1 MGGVRNRD
9 AKRASAKVFS
19 SGGGG
24 GTKGPAVVDK
34 RGQEVTCPHC
44 DKVYKQANRLQ
55 EHIKKQHAEAAP
67 GEEPTT
73 AATAAPAA
81 RPAPAAPAPLM
92 DVGSKGGYYAGK
104 SPKLLLHEWCL
115 KEKLPK
121 PRYKAV
127 PAAAP
132 GRWRC
137 RVVLP
142 HPRQAE
148 ADAIM
153 FLAEEAA
160 AETEEE
166 ALQRGAV
173 VGLHRLAGDR
183 SLHSLLPEQY
193 RGLWKELGH
202 KAEESKARAVAAAAR
217 KERAAAREKAAVARA
232 ARHAPSAVIMTDQH
246 RRAVADLL
254 ADLSVRDGEGGRPG
268 IEAGPVPEGS
278 SVASEARRLGF
289 SEAAVAAAMQVLGPA
304 VSLMQA
310 LDWLCLNI
318 PEEELPTRFA
328 PGAAGKAPE
337 VLNRGNGWTSA
348 AEAEAIAL
356 EDPAVA
362 ELIDCGYPLPEVMRA
377 VAEGSGAVEA
387 ARRLLF
393 AMLTAGNKGLTE
405 SATDLPPRSDDC
417 SNMWEEEVATIQSIF
432 GEEDVTIGPD
442 SLDLR
447 LSLDIDQEAPGPS
460 SLHLTVWTG
469 DAAPRYP
476 FQAPVLS
483 VRCAALPPGATLAL
497 TRALHARALGL
508 LGQPMVFELAQ
519 AVQALVPEALV
530 APLPFPPA
538 AAAGAD
544 GGDAHGAS
552 PAPRRSD
559 ARPARPRPAHRP
571 AAPNPARVREESV
584 ALQRALAQ
592 WRSDARHAGMRA
604 VRAALPAAAQREA
617 VLEGLA
623 GAAVLVVEGATG
635 CGKSTQVPQFLL
647 EDAVARGAGGA
658 LDVVV
663 TQPRRISAVGLA
675 ARVAAE
681 RGEAAGEVVGHA
693 VKLDSKRSARTRLL
707 FCTTGILLRR
717 LLNDPGL
724 EGTTHVIL
732 DEVHERSLESDLLLL
747 LLKKLLQ
754 SGRNPDLKV
763 VLMSATADAD
773 LFAAYFEEALGQP
786 TARVVIPGFTHPV
799 TEYYLEDALE
809 QTRFRVTRPPSRG
822 SSRDGPGGKKE
833 VKDKAAPVPRG
844 LEEYSEQTRAGL
856 AAIDEATIN
865 YELIGSV
872 VEHVI
877 TTEFSKGP
885 AQAIL
890 IFASGAEEIDKVVR
904 QLRSSRQP
912 LHVLPLHGGLPPAQQ
927 SAVFQRPP
935 KGCIK
940 VVVATNVAETS
951 ITIDDVVCVI
961 DTGRVKEMAFDPD
974 QGLNRLAETW
984 VSQASAQQR
993 RGRAGRVRPGT
1004 CWRLFSRATWRKL
1017 EKNTAPEIHRVSLQ
1031 GFVLDIKGILGSSAD
1046 VEAAARA
1053 MLTPPRPAA
1062 LEHAMDML
1070 LDIGALETVAGPDG
1084 RDDHAAPLVLTPL
1097 GRHLT
1102 AMPCD
1107 PAIGKLLIFGAL
1119 LCCLD
1124 PVLTMAAALAHG
1136 RPMFL
1141 SAHAIRE
1148 EADAARRR
1156 LTASVAGSQSDHLAL
1171 IAAYNAWRAAG
1182 GPGARAAFARD
1193 NFLSQQGMEGVLAG
1207 RRQLAGILQALGFV
1221 DGGYLARLDAPPSS
1235 DPPHALDTAAAS
1247 ARVVKAAL
1255 AAGLYPNLLRVDA
1268 PPPKFQRVH
1277 GGTAQIDADPAE
1289 LRFHDRSRGRVFLH
1303 PSSCNFG
1310 AGRFPS
1316 GWLVYSDIVRT
1327 SKVFVRASSAVPAYA
1342 ILLFAGELSV
1352 DHVAGTLT
1360 AGGWARFKAPARI
1373 GVLVRDLRAAVASLL
1388 AAKIAD
1394 PGLSLAGSPVVEALH
1409 SLLASDGF

>member
-1 MGGVRNRD
+1 
-9 AKRASAKVFS
+9 
-19 SGGGG
+19 
-24 GTKGPAVVDK
+24 
-34 RGQEVTCPHC
+34 
-44 DKVYKQANRLQ
+44 
-55 EHIKKQHAEAAP
+55 
-67 GEEPTT
+67 
-73 AATAAPAA
+73 
-81 RPAPAAPAPLM
+81 M

-254 ADLSVRDGEGGRPG
+254 ADLSVRDGEGGRLG
-268 IEAGPVPEGS
+268 IDAGPVPEGS

-289 SEAAVAAAMQVLGPA
+289 SEAAVATAMQVLGPA

-393 AMLTAGNKGLTE
+393 AMLTAVNKGLTE

-417 SNMWEEEVATIQSIF
+417 SNMWEEEVAAIQSIF
-432 GEEDVTIGPD
+432 GEEDVTVGPA

-447 LSLDIDQEAPGPS
+447 LSLDIDQEAPDPS

-497 TRALHARALGL
+497 TRALHERALGL

-519 AVQALVPEALV
+519 AVQAL
-530 APLPFPPA
+530 
-538 AAAGAD
+538 
-544 GGDAHGAS
+544 
-552 PAPRRSD
+552 
-559 ARPARPRPAHRP
+559 
-571 AAPNPARVREESV
+571 
-584 ALQRALAQ
+584 
-592 WRSDARHAGMRA
+592 
-604 VRAALPAAAQREA
+604 
-617 VLEGLA
+617 
-623 GAAVLVVEGATG
+623 
-635 CGKSTQVPQFLL
+635 
-647 EDAVARGAGGA
+647 
-658 LDVVV
+658 
-663 TQPRRISAVGLA
+663 PRRISAVGLA

-809 QTRFRVTRPPSRG
+809 QTRFRVTRPSSHG
-822 SSRDGPGGKKE
+822 GSRDGPGGKKE
-833 VKDKAAPVPRG
+833 VKDKAAPIPRG

-877 TTEFSKGP
+877 ATKFSKGP

-1031 GFVLDIKGILGSSAD
+1031 VDTRGRDIKGILGSSAD

-1136 RPMFL
+1136 RPMFV

-1156 LTASVAGSQSDHLAL
+1156 LTAS
-1171 IAAYNAWRAAG
+1171 
-1182 GPGARAAFARD
+1182 
-1193 NFLSQQGMEGVLAG
+1193 GMEGVLAG

-1221 DGGYLARLDAPPSS
+1221 DGGYLARLDAPPSR
-1235 DPPHALDTAAAS
+1235 DPPHALDAAAAS